1 MNLVIV
7 ESPHKAETIQKYLGK
22 DYTVVSSKGH
32 IRDLQE
38 KELSVDIDNGFTP
51 KYIVPADKKKT
62 VSELKALAKKADMVY
77 LASDEDRE
85 GEAISWHLTQ
95 TLDLDPKKTERIT
108 FHEITP
114 KRHNRSPPS
123 TLAR

>member
-62 VSELKALAKKADMVY
+62 VSELKALAKKADIVY
-77 LASDEDRE
+77 LASD
-85 GEAISWHLTQ
+85 
-95 TLDLDPKKTERIT
+95 
-108 FHEITP
+108 
-114 KRHNRSPPS
+114 
-123 TLAR
+123 